1 MVSSNKLKL
10 HFNVLFII
18 LILFSL
24 VTLKKIFIKLFQ
36 LCFLL
41 FFIPETTPIPTIKT
55 KEEFLEDDEASGMA
69 PKTDTEEGSGG
80 SVDSK
85 EGLASP
91 DYVKP
96 DQLDETERK
105 EEEEELNI
113 IEESGEK
120 EIMKGNFIF
129 TIFVSVFK
137 SSFEMLLFRS
147 YSKYSKTYS
156 NLILIYPILT
166 CSFIT

>member
-1 MVSSNKLKL
+1 MY
-10 HFNVLFII
+10 
-18 LILFSL
+18 
-24 VTLKKIFIKLFQ
+24 
-36 LCFLL
+36 
-41 FFIPETTPIPTIKT
+41 FIPETTPFPTSKT

-69 PKTDTEEGSGG
+69 PKADEEEGSSG

-96 DQLDETERK
+96 DQLDETGR

-120 EIMKGNFIF
+120 EIMKGNFILF
-129 TIFVSVFK
+129 YLFLFSNH
-137 SSFEMLLFRS
+137 LLRCCCS
-147 YSKYSKTYS
+147 EAIQNT
-156 NLILIYPILT
+156 PRAILT
-166 CSFIT
+166 LY